1 MKRNHRPTIP
11 IHAIIIRNLECGA
24 DKKDILDF
32 RKTRMFFTA
41 EKFRHIFS
49 KNLVRKFRQI
59 IQSKFD
65 EILRKSK
72 FKILKWAN
80 IILTFKGAKK
90 PLFLK

>member
-1 MKRNHRPTIP
+1 MH
-11 IHAIIIRNLECGA
+11 
-24 DKKDILDF
+24 F
-32 RKTRMFFTA
+32 RRTQMFFTA

-90 PLFLK
+90 PFFEINFVSEFSRPIFFNKTIFNCKFREFL